1 MLGRASVG
9 FRSLLASAFLVALFG
24 FGGISPLSIRMY
36 VFGWLWL
43 LLFGPA
49 GLRSLFRLGVC
60 VSLAVR
66 GPLWCPASPRDGLI
80 PRRHANGR

>member
-1 MLGRASVG
+1 MLERASVG

-24 FGGISPLSIRMY
+24 FGGFAPLSIRVY

-49 GLRSLFRLGVC
+49 GLRSLFRLGC

-80 PRRHANGR
+80 PRRRANGR